1 MLTHTVSMG
10 IRGDLAELFAGGF
23 EVVAD
28 FLGEN
33 VRVREVIGLVEALAS
48 EPGMSRVIF
57 SRLGELSLIH
67 LCRPNPELPL
77 CLGWLR
83 RD

>member
-1 MLTHTVSMG
+1 
-10 IRGDLAELFAGGF
+10 LFEGSF

-33 VRVREVIGLVEALAS
+33 VRIREVIGLVEALVS

-57 SRLGELSLIH
+57 SRL
-67 LCRPNPELPL
+67 
-77 CLGWLR
+77 
-83 RD
+83 